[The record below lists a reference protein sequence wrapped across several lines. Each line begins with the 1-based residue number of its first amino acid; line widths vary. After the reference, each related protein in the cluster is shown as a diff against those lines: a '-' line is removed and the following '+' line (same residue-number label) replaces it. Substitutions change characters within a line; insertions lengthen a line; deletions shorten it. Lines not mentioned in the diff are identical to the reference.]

1 MRLDAQLSQR
11 TIQLDPNGYVLIKL
25 DREKGELIVEWFSKG
40 INEQG
45 LATNPETGE
54 VLACKG
60 SAPREPIKRFKGRSA
75 KELGVAL
82 TETNEQPFISKLD
95 SLSLTLSSNSG
106 HSHTLS
112 QSSSHSISHFT
123 HKQSPTFLICQ
134 KPSRRW
140 IYDAQ
145 RANNNFEKQNYF
157 STGVQTLILD

>member
-1 MRLDAQLSQR
+1 MATFSPEERMRLDAQLSLR

-25 DREKGELIVEWFSKG
+25 DREKGELIVEWFSNG

-60 SAPREPIKRFKGRSA
+60 SAPREPIKIFKGRSA

-95 SLSLTLSSNSG
+95 HALYIGREL
-106 HSHTLS
+106 
-112 QSSSHSISHFT
+112 
-123 HKQSPTFLICQ
+123 
-134 KPSRRW
+134 
-140 IYDAQ
+140 Q
-145 RANNNFEKQNYF
+145 RAEACLENGNDY
-157 STGVQTLILD
+157 VQD

>member
-1 MRLDAQLSQR
+1 MATLSPEERMRLDAQLSQR

-25 DREKGELIVEWFSKG
+25 DREKGELIVEWFSNG

-60 SAPREPIKRFKGRSA
+60 SAPREPIKIFKGRSA

-95 SLSLTLSSNSG
+95 HALYIGREL
-106 HSHTLS
+106 
-112 QSSSHSISHFT
+112 
-123 HKQSPTFLICQ
+123 
-134 KPSRRW
+134 
-140 IYDAQ
+140 Q
-145 RANNNFEKQNYF
+145 RAEACLENGNDY
-157 STGVQTLILD
+157 VQD

>member
-1 MRLDAQLSQR
+1 MATFSPEERMRLDAQLSQR

-25 DREKGELIVEWFSKG
+25 DREKGELIVEWFSNG

-60 SAPREPIKRFKGRSA
+60 SAPREPIKIFNARSA

-95 SLSLTLSSNSG
+95 HALYIGREL
-106 HSHTLS
+106 
-112 QSSSHSISHFT
+112 
-123 HKQSPTFLICQ
+123 
-134 KPSRRW
+134 
-140 IYDAQ
+140 Q
-145 RANNNFEKQNYF
+145 RAEACLENGNDY
-157 STGVQTLILD
+157 VQD

>member
-1 MRLDAQLSQR
+1 MATFSPEERMRLDAQLSLR

-25 DREKGELIVEWFSKG
+25 DREKGELIVEWFSNG

-60 SAPREPIKRFKGRSA
+60 SAPREPIKIFKGRSA

-95 SLSLTLSSNSG
+95 HALYIGREL
-106 HSHTLS
+106 
-112 QSSSHSISHFT
+112 
-123 HKQSPTFLICQ
+123 
-134 KPSRRW
+134 
-140 IYDAQ
+140 Q
-145 RANNNFEKQNYF
+145 RAEACLENGKDY
-157 STGVQTLILD
+157 VQD

>member
-1 MRLDAQLSQR
+1 MATFSREERMRLDAQLSQR

-25 DREKGELIVEWFSKG
+25 DREKGELIVEWFSNG

-60 SAPREPIKRFKGRSA
+60 SAPREPIKIFKGRSA

-95 SLSLTLSSNSG
+95 HALYIGREL
-106 HSHTLS
+106 
-112 QSSSHSISHFT
+112 
-123 HKQSPTFLICQ
+123 
-134 KPSRRW
+134 
-140 IYDAQ
+140 Q
-145 RANNNFEKQNYF
+145 RAEACLENGKDY
-157 STGVQTLILD
+157 VQD

>member
-1 MRLDAQLSQR
+1 MATFSPEERMRLDAQLSQR

-25 DREKGELIVEWFSKG
+25 DREKGELIVEWFSNG

-60 SAPREPIKRFKGRSA
+60 SAPREPIKIFKGRSA

-95 SLSLTLSSNSG
+95 HALYIGREL
-106 HSHTLS
+106 
-112 QSSSHSISHFT
+112 
-123 HKQSPTFLICQ
+123 
-134 KPSRRW
+134 
-140 IYDAQ
+140 Q
-145 RANNNFEKQNYF
+145 RAEACLENGNDY
-157 STGVQTLILD
+157 VQD

>member
-1 MRLDAQLSQR
+1 MATFSPEERMRLDAQLSQR

-25 DREKGELIVEWFSKG
+25 DREKGELIVEWFSNG

-60 SAPREPIKRFKGRSA
+60 SAPREPIKIFKGRSA

-95 SLSLTLSSNSG
+95 HALYLGREL
-106 HSHTLS
+106 
-112 QSSSHSISHFT
+112 
-123 HKQSPTFLICQ
+123 
-134 KPSRRW
+134 
-140 IYDAQ
+140 Q
-145 RANNNFEKQNYF
+145 RAEACLENGNDY
-157 STGVQTLILD
+157 VQD

>member
-1 MRLDAQLSQR
+1 MATLSPEERMRLDAQLSQR

-25 DREKGELIVEWFSKG
+25 DREKGELIVEWFSNG

-60 SAPREPIKRFKGRSA
+60 SAPREPIKIFKGRSA

-95 SLSLTLSSNSG
+95 HALYIGREL
-106 HSHTLS
+106 
-112 QSSSHSISHFT
+112 
-123 HKQSPTFLICQ
+123 
-134 KPSRRW
+134 
-140 IYDAQ
+140 Q
-145 RANNNFEKQNYF
+145 RAEACLENGKDY
-157 STGVQTLILD
+157 VQD

>member
-1 MRLDAQLSQR
+1 MATFSPEERIRLDAQLSQR

-25 DREKGELIVEWFSKG
+25 DREKGELIVEWFSNG

-60 SAPREPIKRFKGRSA
+60 SAPREPIKIFKGRSA

-95 SLSLTLSSNSG
+95 HALYIGREL
-106 HSHTLS
+106 
-112 QSSSHSISHFT
+112 
-123 HKQSPTFLICQ
+123 
-134 KPSRRW
+134 
-140 IYDAQ
+140 Q
-145 RANNNFEKQNYF
+145 RAEACLENGKDY
-157 STGVQTLILD
+157 VQD